1 MDPGEDDVAAGFSV
15 KAGFAE
21 GDIDW
26 VVGLTLGS
34 ELDVFDSWFAEGV
47 DEGVNPGVVEGVGS
61 AVG

>member
-1 MDPGEDDVAAGFSV
+1 M

-34 ELDVFDSWFAEGV
+34 ELDVFDSWIVEGV
-47 DEGVNPGVVEGVGS
+47 DEGVKPGVVEGVGS